1 MTAVILRNLQV
12 DPQFMQNWQ
21 MCDESKLKM
30 VLNILQHI
38 RGLNDFLIWHEI
50 DEIDVFPKVQ
60 QGVK

>member
-1 MTAVILRNLQV
+1 MILRNLQV

-21 MCDESKLKM
+21 MCDESEM

-38 RGLNDFLIWHEI
+38 RGLDDFLIWHEI
-50 DEIDVFPKVQ
+50 AEIDVFPKVQ

>member
-21 MCDESKLKM
+21 MCDESKIKM

-50 DEIDVFPKVQ
+50 AEIDVFPKVQ